1 MTLSYK
7 KIAAMKPRDK
17 RYSVADGNGLTLRVM
32 PSGRKIWYLRTSCSG
47 RVADKRLGELPDMS
61 LMQARQKARRL
72 RKDIGLE
79 PPKGY
84 VLKDAFRLWC
94 RLKKPQIVSYL
105 DERRRLERYIIEPIG
120 NRQLDEITAPLVIR
134 TVQPIEKDGKQAT
147 LKRVLMRLREILDL
161 AVCAGYI
168 EHNPLARVS
177 KVFAPPQVKPMP
189 AVDWRELPA
198 VMAVMRDAP
207 ERMRVLFLF
216 SLCSML
222 RPGENASLE
231 KSWITEDAIHI
242 PAEHMKKRKPFRLP
256 LTGFMRELL
265 EREAALSPHPRCAF
279 VFAARVTGRHISAQ
293 ALAKHLHSTELKG
306 RLVAHGLR
314 SIARSWLA
322 DEAVPFDV
330 AEMCLSHDVG
340 TQVSR
345 AYQRSDFF
353 DARRAVMERWSEH
366 VRACAE
372 CAGMIDWK

>member
-1 MTLSYK
+1 
-7 KIAAMKPRDK
+7 
-17 RYSVADGNGLTLRVM
+17 M
-32 PSGRKIWYLRTSCSG
+32 PSGKKIWYLRKSSSSH
-47 RVADKRLGELPDMS
+47 VADKKLGEYPDMS

-198 VMAVMRDAP
+198 VMEVMKDAP

-242 PAEHMKKRKPFRLP
+242 PGAHMKKRRPFRVP
-256 LTGFMRELL
+256 LTSFMKDLIAREQ
-265 EREAALSPHPRCAF
+265 ALSPRPRSGH
-279 VFAARVTGRHISAQ
+279 VFAGKSTGKHVSSQ
-293 ALAKHLHSTELKG
+293 AFAKYLHSTSLKG

-353 DARRAVMERWSEH
+353 DTRRSVMERWSEH

-372 CAGMIDWK
+372 SAGIIDWK